1 MQTWGTS
8 PSPPRG
14 QAPPPLTVGVFQRL
28 FLLRGLGD
36 DLDEAAVEG
45 AQLPAASEHEPQH
58 QSEVLPLV
66 CVRDVQSLGATE
78 FLPGSWGRGSLIAA
92 LSPGMSPPPPVI

>member
-1 MQTWGTS
+1 M
-8 PSPPRG
+8 
-14 QAPPPLTVGVFQRL
+14 
-28 FLLRGLGD
+28 
-36 DLDEAAVEG
+36 EG
-45 AQLPAASEHEPQH
+45 AKLPAASEHEPQH

-78 FLPGSWGRGSLIAA
+78 FLPGSRGRGSLIAA

>member
-1 MQTWGTS
+1 M
-8 PSPPRG
+8 
-14 QAPPPLTVGVFQRL
+14 
-28 FLLRGLGD
+28 
-36 DLDEAAVEG
+36 EG

-78 FLPGSWGRGSLIAA
+78 FLPGSRGRGRVIDEPT
-92 LSPGMSPPPPVI
+92 SPSYLTPAPSDVT